1 MGNETKSRSKL
12 REQSDT
18 FGDRKNGGQTPR
30 DASEGDPLSSS
41 AMVRTGSVL

>member
-1 MGNETKSRSKL
+1 MKL

-18 FGDRKNGGQTPR
+18 FGDRKNGGRTPR
-30 DASEGDPLSSS
+30 DASEDDPHSSS